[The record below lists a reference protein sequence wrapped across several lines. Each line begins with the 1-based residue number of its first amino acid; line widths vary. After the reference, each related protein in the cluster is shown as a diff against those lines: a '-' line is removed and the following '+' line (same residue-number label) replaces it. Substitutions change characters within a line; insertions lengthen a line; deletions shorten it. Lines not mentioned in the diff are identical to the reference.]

1 MILKV
6 RTDHQALLGVTLS
19 HVIVITRCKGV
30 LELLE
35 VTLTFGTDFTS
46 LFDEVYLRQLR
57 SQTTQSNHEK
67 FA

>member
-1 MILKV
+1 MILTV
-6 RTDHQALLGVTLS
+6 RTEPSSIVGCHTVTRYC
-19 HVIVITRCKGV
+19 ITSCEGV

-57 SQTTQSNHEK
+57 SQTTQSNNEK